1 LPTLS
6 MFYGIVVQMNY
17 RNEHNPPHIHAVY
30 QGYRASYDFDGNVT
44 AGEPLPRKQ
53 HRILVAWI
61 ELHRDELEANW
72 TLAMNNEPIYPI
84 APLAL

>member
-1 LPTLS
+1 
-6 MFYGIVVQMNY
+6 M
-17 RNEHNPPHIHAVY
+17 Y
-30 QGYRASYDFDGNVT
+30 QGHRASYDFDGNVT

>member
-1 LPTLS
+1 

-53 HRILVAWI
+53 HRILVA
-61 ELHRDELEANW
+61 
-72 TLAMNNEPIYPI
+72 
-84 APLAL
+84 